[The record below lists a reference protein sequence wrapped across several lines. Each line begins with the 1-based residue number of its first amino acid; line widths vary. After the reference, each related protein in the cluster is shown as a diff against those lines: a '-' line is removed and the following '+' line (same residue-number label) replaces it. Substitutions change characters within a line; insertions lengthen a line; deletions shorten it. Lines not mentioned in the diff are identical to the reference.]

1 MSAIFIV
8 FPQESEGEEELAG
21 DMGEPCFDSSDG
33 EGHSS
38 EHQPLEEQ
46 SSVGWWQETHPAWS
60 QRRRSSRGDQEASY
74 ATHSPDLKREKAVA
88 LHNKKE
94 QIRYVLWCCTS
105 TLSAS

>member
-1 MSAIFIV
+1 
-8 FPQESEGEEELAG
+8 
-21 DMGEPCFDSSDG
+21 MGEPCFDSSDG

-46 SSVGWWQETHPAWS
+46 SSWP
-60 QRRRSSRGDQEASY
+60 QRRRSSRGDREASY

-94 QIRYVLWCCTS
+94 QIRYSAVAHQLC
-105 TLSAS
+105 LSAS